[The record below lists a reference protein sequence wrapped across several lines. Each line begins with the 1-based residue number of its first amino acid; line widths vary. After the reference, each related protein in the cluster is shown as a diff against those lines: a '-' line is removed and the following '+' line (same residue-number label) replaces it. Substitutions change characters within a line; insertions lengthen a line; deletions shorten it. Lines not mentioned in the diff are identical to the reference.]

1 MHKQAGN
8 NPLNLID
15 TLILHHYRNLMLVK
29 KLLIRL
35 STTLFVYSFACFFE
49 FFLYLLSAKNKM
61 KPATI
66 DKV

>member
-29 KLLIRL
+29 KP
-35 STTLFVYSFACFFE
+35 SH
-49 FFLYLLSAKNKM
+49 
-61 KPATI
+61 
-66 DKV
+66 